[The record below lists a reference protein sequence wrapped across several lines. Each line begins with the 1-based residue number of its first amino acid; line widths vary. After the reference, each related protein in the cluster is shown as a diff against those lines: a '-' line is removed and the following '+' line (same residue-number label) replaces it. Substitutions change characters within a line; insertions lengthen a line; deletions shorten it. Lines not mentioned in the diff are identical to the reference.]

1 MNNGRTQFVGVSRL
15 VAPAEKVVGSLG
27 GHAPVGALRS
37 GLEDVQDVPR
47 SATVAARAGGKEIVM
62 KYTTSR
68 LVVEGF
74 YWVRCW
80 AALAGREYE
89 TIMKVYFN
97 DSFRKSDSGNGPNTV
112 FWDGENVSIDDDRLR
127 AFAGPIPRPEG

>member
-1 MNNGRTQFVGVSRL
+1 MSNGRTQFESVPKL
-15 VAPAEKVVGSLG
+15 VAHAETVVRSLG

-37 GLEDVQDVPR
+37 GSADVQDVPR
-47 SATVAARAGGKEIVM
+47 STTVAARAGGKEIDM

-68 LVVEGF
+68 PVVEGF
-74 YWVRCW
+74 YWVQCW

-97 DSFRKSDSGNGPNTV
+97 DSFRKPASGNGPNTG